1 MASKRTSNLSF
12 GPTAS
17 QKGTSK
23 RTTRISFEPTAAL
36 QTSDSPKSIGCC
48 AKDGWD
54 SLFRLNVAAA
64 VLHAIFA
71 LATLYVGI
79 TGKSPFAIVVTT
91 SLPIVPVPIPAPFN
105 DTTCKGKTYDDVFDW
120 FQCIRENNNYTNY
133 TQDLIKDEGY
143 TDISDS
149 PTSPDS
155 IMPPFKTEF
164 ITTDGFQLWT
174 LIFTFSLLTAISH
187 LLIATKFKKAYEYW
201 LKNDRQPLRYF
212 EYSITASIMFVIVL
226 ALSRVTDMYL
236 LIANALLMCTVNVF
250 GGILEWVSIDTPLK
264 EDENGKSYP
273 PSPSS
278 IDTPLKEDENGK
290 SYPPSPSCIR
300 AWAWATSAIVF
311 IFQFWQLYNIF
322 DKTVIPYTAENNPS
336 KDLWLQLFG
345 FVNILNA
352 AIATSFTLFPIVNFI
367 QFIYLIDGRKSI
379 CFDDKVTQ
387 FIAFEAIYIF
397 LSFLAKGFLVVIVLA
412 ASVQRK

>member
-1 MASKRTSNLSF
+1 MASKGTSNLSF
-12 GPTAS
+12 GPPAS
-17 QKGTSK
+17 QKGSK
-23 RTTRISFEPTAAL
+23 RTMRISFEPTAPL
-36 QTSDSPKSIGCC
+36 RRPSKTKSCC
-48 AKDGWD
+48 AKDAIVCCAKDRWD

-71 LATLYVGI
+71 IVTLWAGL

-120 FQCIRENNNYTNY
+120 FQCIRENNNYT
-133 TQDLIKDEGY
+133 QDLIKDEGY
-143 TDISDS
+143 TDISNTA
-149 PTSPDS
+149 TSPDS
-155 IMPPFKTEF
+155 IMPPFKTDF
-164 ITTDGFQLWT
+164 ITTDKYKVWH
-174 LIFTFSLLTAISH
+174 LICAFSFLTAISH
-187 LLIATKFKKAYEYW
+187 LLIAWPFKDAYEYW
-201 LKNDRQPLRYF
+201 LTNNRQPLRYF

-264 EDENGKSYP
+264 EDKNGKTY
-273 PSPSS
+273 
-278 IDTPLKEDENGK
+278 TPTP
-290 SYPPSPSCIR
+290 YCIR

-367 QFIYLIDGRKSI
+367 QFIYFIDGRCKACMERI
-379 CFDDKVTQ
+379 CFAEPLTQ

-397 LSFLAKGFLVVIVLA
+397 LSLLAKGFLVVIVLI

>member
-1 MASKRTSNLSF
+1 MAST
-12 GPTAS
+12 
-17 QKGTSK
+17 
-23 RTTRISFEPTAAL
+23 RTTRMSFKPARPL
-36 QTSDSPKSIGCC
+36 KSSNNTKAIVCC

-71 LATLYVGI
+71 LATLVTGI
-79 TGKSPFAIVVTT
+79 TGKSPFAVVLTT

-105 DTTCKGKTYDDVFDW
+105 DTSCHGKTYDDVFDW
-120 FQCIRENNNYTNY
+120 FKCIRENINY

-143 TDISDS
+143 TDITKD

-155 IMPPFKTEF
+155 IMPPFQTEF
-164 ITTDGFQLWT
+164 ITTDGFKLWT

-187 LLIATKFKKAYEYW
+187 LLIAWPLKDAYEYW
-201 LKNDRQPLRYF
+201 LKNNTQPLRYF

-250 GGILEWVSIDTPLK
+250 GGILEWVSIKPLK
-264 EDENGKSYP
+264 EDENGITY
-273 PSPSS
+273 
-278 IDTPLKEDENGK
+278 TPE
-290 SYPPSPSCIR
+290 PWTIR

-322 DKTVIPYTAENNPS
+322 DKTVKPYTAENVAS

-345 FVNILNA
+345 FVNILNT
-352 AIATSFTLFPIVNFI
+352 AIAISFSLFPIVNFI
-367 QFIYLIDGRKSI
+367 QFIYLIDDRCKS
-379 CFDDKVTQ
+379 CMKRMCCADELTQ
-387 FIAFEAIYIF
+387 FITFEAIYIF
-397 LSFLAKGFLVVIVLA
+397 LSFLAKGFLVVIVFT
-412 ASVQRK
+412 ASVQRR